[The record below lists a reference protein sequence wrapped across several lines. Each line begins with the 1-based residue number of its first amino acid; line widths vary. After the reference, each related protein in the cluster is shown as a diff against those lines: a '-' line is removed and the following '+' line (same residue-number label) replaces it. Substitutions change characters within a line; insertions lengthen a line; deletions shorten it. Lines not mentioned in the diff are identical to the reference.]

1 MRYQKLFKLA
11 NLFYSL
17 ASKEAEELPDDSK
30 KLKTILSNLDKLET
44 YKAKIE
50 YCEKNLKHLSSGSS
64 RIVYATPNN
73 TVVKLA
79 KNDKGIAQNKAESN
93 PKMKSKFLNKILD
106 KSKDYNW
113 IEVDFLD
120 KITESEFED
129 LTGVNFKKFGKC
141 LKYLCEKSSGK
152 KPKELEECKDSE
164 VVKEMVRL
172 CKDFDLLYGDIE
184 RISSWGCKDNRAI
197 LIDSGLTGKVY
208 TTYYSSSGGSS
219 SSS

>member
-17 ASKEAEELPDDSK
+17 ASKEAEELPSNYK
-30 KLKTILSNLDKLET
+30 NLKTILSNVDKLET
-44 YKAKIE
+44 YKAKVE

-64 RIVYATPNN
+64 RITFITPSN
-73 TVVKLA
+73 TVIKLA
-79 KNDKGIAQNKAESN
+79 KNDKGIAQNKAEAN
-93 PKMKSKFLNKILD
+93 TKMKSKFLNKILD

-113 IEVDFLD
+113 IEVEYLD

-129 LTGVNFKKFGKC
+129 LTGVNFKTFGKC

-164 VVKEMVRL
+164 VIKEMVRL

-184 RISSWGCKDNRAI
+184 RISSWGCKDDKVI

-208 TTYYSSSGGSS
+208 ATYYSSGGSS